1 MEGLSI
7 LVHGLAKAG
16 KTTFAETSPAPRLIL
31 DAEGGSRFTQS
42 RKRTWN
48 PTTERPPEADGTWDT
63 CVVYVR
69 DFAAV
74 SMAYQWLASGQHP
87 FRSVV
92 VDSLSEV
99 QQRCVDQIAGAG
111 RMEQQ
116 LWGDLLRQMSD
127 TVRKMRDLIIHPTNP
142 LTCVVLIA
150 MTRSDSKGRMV
161 PTVQGQLQ
169 TTLPYYLDVTGYF
182 YVEADPNTGEL
193 VRKLL
198 VAPHPQFEAGDRT
211 GRLPSIVESPNIGA
225 MLTQI
230 FGAQAQGEPT
240 VPWTSVTNH
249 TTKDN

>member
-1 MEGLSI
+1 MEGLSL

-16 KTTFAETSPAPRLIL
+16 KTTFAETSPAPRLVL
-31 DAEGGSRFTQS
+31 DAEGGSRFTGS
-42 RKRTWN
+42 RKKVWN
-48 PTTERPPEADGTWDT
+48 PAAEAPPTADGTWDT

-69 DFAAV
+69 DFGAV

-87 FRSVV
+87 FKSVI

-150 MTRSDSKGRMV
+150 MTRSDPKGRMV
-161 PTVQGQLQ
+161 PSVQGQLA
-169 TTLPYYLDVTGYF
+169 TTLPYYLDITGYF
-182 YVEADPNTGEL
+182 YVEPDPNTGEL
-193 VRKLL
+193 IRKLL

-211 GRLPSIVESPNIGA
+211 GRLPAIVENPSIDG
-225 MLTQI
+225 MLTTI
-230 FGAQAQGEPT
+230 FGAHAPEEPT
-240 VPWTSVTNH
+240 VPWTSVPTNS
-249 TTKDN
+249 KDN